1 MRLTIFD
8 ETGLMPTDSAEYE
21 LLREAAAL
29 GSKVDGMSCEI
40 GVRRGGGSRM
50 IMEEFLRA
58 GVRKT
63 HVMID
68 PWGDIPYMTTENN
81 HVVLP
86 TDYTNDMRAQ
96 FYTELGVWM
105 QGKNV
110 NSVVF
115 NLTDEEFFKRFGDYV
130 PTYVDKQIIN
140 ETHYCMVHLDGPH
153 SSAPVNAEV
162 DFFAPRMKAGAMM
175 VCDDTNLY
183 DHWGIS
189 DPHILKSGFKLYK
202 KGVRKAVY
210 QRV

>member
-8 ETGLMPTDSAEYE
+8 EAGLMPTDSAEYD
-21 LLREAAAL
+21 LLREAAWL
-29 GSKVDGMSCEI
+29 GAQVEGMGCEI

-50 IMEEFLRA
+50 IMEEF
-58 GVRKT
+58 VRSNKLKT
-63 HVMID
+63 HVMVD

-86 TDYTNDMRAQ
+86 TDYTNEMRAQ
-96 FYTELGVWM
+96 FLTELGVWS

-110 NSVVF
+110 NGIVF
-115 NLTDEEFFKRFGDYV
+115 MLQDTEFFKRFPDYV
-130 PTYVDKQIIN
+130 PTYVDKQIIQ

-153 SSAPVNAEV
+153 SSEPVNIEV
-162 DFFAPRMKAGAMM
+162 DFFAPRMRSGAMM

-189 DPHILKSGFKLYK
+189 DPHILKSGFELYK
-202 KGVRKAVY
+202 TGQRKAVY
-210 QRV
+210 RRK